1 MDSKL
6 RHYPLVLWGVA
17 AVVLSAAALFFGSG
31 LNPAWW
37 LMWLAPM
44 PVLLL
49 APRVGAWAAFG
60 AAMLAWIAGGLS
72 INMWTYERHVLHM
85 PLWVVLYLL
94 VVPAVVAGLAILLFR
109 AFMRRGQLWI
119 AALSFPCAWVAY
131 EFVTGS
137 FQGTF
142 GNVAY
147 TQMNFLPILQTA
159 ALAGLSGISFL
170 VVLFSSTIAA
180 LASGKNS
187 RQKPAL
193 AIIVAAILIAALG
206 YGAWR
211 LRSTP
216 PAPHSLMVGLAASDL
231 PQNIFPDSPGQ
242 ALRLF
247 NEYAEEVK
255 NLAGRGA
262 QVIVLPEMI
271 ARVPD
276 TISDG
281 VDHIFEAA
289 ASATRTQV
297 LIGVLHI
304 KTGYAL
310 NEGRLYSPTGAREAV
325 YIKHHLVPGGEAGE
339 RPGSA
344 LTVLHQPAGIMGIE
358 ICRDMDYP
366 PLARENG
373 SRQVGLLLVPAWDE
387 GVDEWW
393 HGRMAIM
400 RGVENGFTIAR
411 VAKNGILTI
420 SDDRGR
426 ILAEQNSAAAPFA
439 TLLAQAPVRHDAT
452 LYTRWGDWFAW
463 VNAAAL
469 IYFLFLLVLQSS
481 NKSKFP
487 I

>member
-17 AVVLSAAALFFGSG
+17 AVVLSASALFFGSG
-31 LNPAWW
+31 LNPMWW
-37 LMWLAPM
+37 LMWLAPL

-49 APRVGAWAAFG
+49 APRAGALMAFG
-60 AAMLAWIAGGLS
+60 TAVLAWTAGRLD
-72 INMWTYERHVLHM
+72 MWAYERHLGM

-94 VVPAVVAGLAILLFR
+94 IVPAVVAGLGVLLFR
-109 AFMRRGQLWI
+109 AFLQRGQLWLATI
-119 AALSFPCAWVAY
+119 SWPCVWVVF
-131 EFVTGS
+131 EFLMS
-137 FQGTF
+137 LAGTYLD
-142 GNVAY
+142 VAY
-147 TQMNFLPILQTA
+147 TQMRFLPLVQTA

-170 VVLFSSTIAA
+170 VLLFSSTVAA
-180 LASGKNS
+180 LASGKNG

-193 AIIVAAILIAALG
+193 AITVAVVLIAALG
-206 YGAWR
+206 YGARR

-231 PQNIFPDSPGQ
+231 PQNIFPGSAEQ
-242 ALRLF
+242 ASRLF
-247 NEYAEEVK
+247 NDYADKVK
-255 NLAGRGA
+255 DLAGRGA

-276 TISDG
+276 TISDE
-281 VDHIFEAA
+281 VDRIFEAT
-289 ASATRTQV
+289 ASETRTQV
-297 LIGVLHI
+297 LVGVLHI

-310 NEGRLYSPTGAREAV
+310 NEGRLYSPTAALDAV
-325 YIKHHLVPGGEAGE
+325 YLKHHLVPGAEAGE

-344 LTVLHQPAGIMGIE
+344 LTVLHQPAGVIGIE
-358 ICRDMDYP
+358 ICKDMDYP
-366 PLARENG
+366 PLARQYG
-373 SRQVGLLLVPAWDE
+373 MRKVGLMLVPAWDF
-387 GVDEWW
+387 GRDGWW

-400 RGVENGFTIAR
+400 RGVEDGFTIAR

-426 ILAEQNSAAAPFA
+426 ILAEENSTAAPFA
-439 TLLAQAPVRHDAT
+439 TLLARAPVRHDAT

-463 VNAAAL
+463 VNVAVL

-481 NKSKFP
+481 DKSKFP
-487 I
+487 V